1 MERKRPFDG
10 EQQEGKRT
18 AAGGQIIK
26 MLCPD
31 LVTGSVIGKGGE
43 EIKSIKAKTNA
54 VINVAK
60 AGQQYPGAADERPI
74 AIKGNKQAM
83 MDVVM
88 FVQDKIYNSDKAD
101 EDRKKIVKLV
111 VPDTSAGRIIGRGG
125 ETVKRLRST
134 WGVDLS
140 PTGKGETPDDLD
152 ERIVSIDGEWDNV
165 VGCLDEIL
173 DMIVNDPKSIMELE
187 IDYSQWAEFVP
198 KPVEKRPRSDAP
210 PRGPPRFPR
219 GASRGGPPRGM
230 PRGRGGPPR
239 GGYGGYGGRGGPPPR
254 GYPPRGG
261 PRGRGGY
268 GGGYD
273 YGYGGGY
280 GSQGGYYDR
289 YNDYGY

>member
-1 MERKRPFDG
+1 
-10 EQQEGKRT
+10 
-18 AAGGQIIK
+18 

-43 EIKSIKAKTNA
+43 EIKAIKAKTNA

-60 AGQQYPGAADERPI
+60 AGQQYPGTADERPI

-83 MDVVM
+83 MDVIL
-88 FVQDKIYNSDKAD
+88 FVQDKIYSSDKAE

-187 IDYSQWAEFVP
+187 IDYSQWESFVP
-198 KPVEKRPRSDAP
+198 TEKRAKPDGP
-210 PRGPPRFPR
+210 PRGSR
-219 GASRGGPPRGM
+219 GRGRGGPPRGM
-230 PRGRGGPPR
+230 ARGRGGPPR
-239 GGYGGYGGRGGPPPR
+239 GGYGGYGGRGGPPSR
-254 GYPPRGG
+254 GYGPPRGA

-268 GGGYD
+268 GGGH
-273 YGYGGGY
+273 G
-280 GSQGGYYDR
+280 GGYYDR
-289 YNDYGY
+289 YNDYSY

>member
-1 MERKRPFDG
+1 
-10 EQQEGKRT
+10 
-18 AAGGQIIK
+18 

-43 EIKSIKAKTNA
+43 EIKAIKAKTNA

-60 AGQQYPGAADERPI
+60 AGQQYPGTADERPI

-83 MDVVM
+83 MDVVL
-88 FVQDKIYNSDKAD
+88 FVQDKIYSSDKAD

-187 IDYSQWAEFVP
+187 IDYSQWADFEP
-198 KPVEKRPRSDAP
+198 KPVEKRPKPDGP
-210 PRGPPRFPR
+210 PRGSR
-219 GASRGGPPRGM
+219 GRGRGGPPRGM
-230 PRGRGGPPR
+230 VRGRGGPPR
-239 GGYGGYGGRGGPPPR
+239 GGFGGYGGRGGPPPR
-254 GYPPRGG
+254 GYPPRGA

-268 GGGYD
+268 GGGYGGD

-280 GSQGGYYDR
+280 GGHGGYYDR
-289 YNDYGY
+289 YNDYSY